1 MLLFFIKTSINMP
14 KNFDLIH
21 GLHIYLLLLLKFNMR
36 FILTFLIIL
45 IFNLG
50 LTQERRVIT
59 TAVPFLMIASDAR
72 AAGVGEQGVATST
85 DNFSQ
90 HWNPSKY
97 VFSEFSSGVSF
108 SYTPYLSKLVNDI
121 FLANIS
127 YYNKLDERS
136 SWSASLKYFSLG
148 DIDILQNPLDIPI
161 IENPNEFTL
170 DAAYSLKLNENF
182 ALAVTGRFLLSD
194 VKLQTFDSETEA
206 ASSFAVDISGYYESD
221 ISSYK
226 NFDGIFRGGF
236 NFSNIGPK
244 MKYSKLNN
252 GTESFLPTNLRLG
265 TGFEFIFDSN
275 NSIAITL
282 EINKLLVPSP
292 SQEVLNSS
300 GDIVAYRQPDI
311 GFLQGI
317 FKSFGDA
324 PDGFSEELNELTY
337 SLGLEYSFNKS
348 FYLRS
353 GYFSEHELKGSRKF
367 ITIGSGF
374 NTSNNLK
381 IDLSYLISTSDV
393 ISPLENTVRLSLG
406 FNFQ

>member
-1 MLLFFIKTSINMP
+1 MDRLNYAII
-14 KNFDLIH
+14 
-21 GLHIYLLLLLKFNMR
+21 
-36 FILTFLIIL
+36 FILFS
-45 IFNLG
+45 IFSSF
-50 LTQERRVIT
+50 TQERRVIT

-72 AAGVGEQGVATST
+72 AAGIGEQGVATSM

-97 VFSEFSSGVSF
+97 VFSESSSGIAF

-127 YYNKLDERS
+127 YFNKINERS
-136 SWSASLKYFSLG
+136 AWSASLKYFSLG

-161 IENPNEFTL
+161 IENPNEFTI

-182 ALAVTGRFLLSD
+182 ALSVGGRFLLSD
-194 VKLQTFDSETEA
+194 VKLQTLDSETEA
-206 ASSFAVDISGYYESD
+206 ASSFAVDISGFFESD
-221 ISSYK
+221 INSYR
-226 NFDGIFRGGF
+226 NYDGILRAGF
-236 NFSNIGPK
+236 NISNIGPK

-252 GTESFLPTNLRLG
+252 GTESFLPANLRFG
-265 TGFEFIFDSN
+265 SGFEFIFDSN
-275 NSIAITL
+275 NSFTISVEL
-282 EINKLLVPSP
+282 NKLLVPSP
-292 SQEVLNSS
+292 SEEVFNVN
-300 GDIVAYRQPDI
+300 GDLVAYRQPDV

-317 FKSFGDA
+317 FNSFNDA
-324 PDGFSEELNELTY
+324 PDGFSEELKELTY

-348 FYLRS
+348 FFLRS

-367 ITIGSGF
+367 ITIGTGF
-374 NTSNNLK
+374 STDRNLK

-393 ISPLENTVRLSLG
+393 ISPLENTLRLSLG

>member
-1 MLLFFIKTSINMP
+1 
-14 KNFDLIH
+14 
-21 GLHIYLLLLLKFNMR
+21 MR
-36 FILTFLIIL
+36 YQLLIIL
-45 IFNLG
+45 MLISNSINS
-50 LTQERRVIT
+50 QERRVIT

-72 AAGVGEQGVATST
+72 AAGIGEQGVATSM

-97 VFSEFSSGVSF
+97 VFSESSSGLAF

-127 YYNKLDERS
+127 YYKKVDERS

-170 DAAYSLKLNENF
+170 DAAYSLKLSENF
-182 ALAVTGRFLLSD
+182 ALSVAGRFLLSD

-206 ASSFAVDISGYYESD
+206 ASSFAVDISGYFESD
-221 ISSYK
+221 TKSYR
-226 NFDGIFRGGF
+226 NFDGVLRAGF
-236 NFSNIGPK
+236 NISNIGPK

-252 GTESFLPTNLRLG
+252 GTESFIPTNLRLG
-265 TGFEFIFDSN
+265 SGFEFIFDSN
-275 NSIAITL
+275 NSLAVTL

-292 SQEVLNSS
+292 SVEVVNSS
-300 GDIVAYRQPDI
+300 GNIVAYRQPDI

-324 PDGFSEELNELTY
+324 PDGIAEEFKELTY
-337 SLGLEYSFNKS
+337 SLGFEYSFNQS
-348 FYLRS
+348 FFLRS

-367 ITIGSGF
+367 ITIGTGF
-374 NTSNNLK
+374 NTSRNLN

-393 ISPLENTVRLSLG
+393 ISPLENTIRLSLG

>member
-1 MLLFFIKTSINMP
+1 
-14 KNFDLIH
+14 
-21 GLHIYLLLLLKFNMR
+21 MR
-36 FILTFLIIL
+36 YQLLIIL
-45 IFNLG
+45 MLISNSINS
-50 LTQERRVIT
+50 QERRVIT

-72 AAGVGEQGVATST
+72 AAGIGEQGVATSM

-97 VFSEFSSGVSF
+97 VFSESSSGLAF

-127 YYNKLDERS
+127 YYKKVDERS

-170 DAAYSLKLNENF
+170 DAAYSLKLSENF
-182 ALAVTGRFLLSD
+182 ALSVAGRFLLSD

-206 ASSFAVDISGYYESD
+206 ASSFAVDISGYFQSD
-221 ISSYK
+221 TKSYR
-226 NFDGIFRGGF
+226 NFDGVLRAGF
-236 NFSNIGPK
+236 NISNIGPK

-252 GTESFLPTNLRLG
+252 GTESFIPTNLRLG
-265 TGFEFIFDSN
+265 SGFEFIFDSN
-275 NSIAITL
+275 NSLAVTL

-292 SQEVLNSS
+292 SIEVFNSN
-300 GDIVAYRQPDI
+300 GNIVAYRQPDI

-324 PDGFSEELNELTY
+324 PDGIAEEFKELTY
-337 SLGLEYSFNKS
+337 SLGFEYSFNQS
-348 FYLRS
+348 FFLRS

-367 ITIGSGF
+367 ITIGTGF
-374 NTSNNLK
+374 NTSRNLN

-393 ISPLENTVRLSLG
+393 ISPLENTIRLSLG

>member
-1 MLLFFIKTSINMP
+1 MFS
-14 KNFDLIH
+14 
-21 GLHIYLLLLLKFNMR
+21 
-36 FILTFLIIL
+36 FLMISSYS
-45 IFNLG
+45 
-50 LTQERRVIT
+50 QERRVIT

-72 AAGVGEQGVATST
+72 AAGIGEQGVATSM

-97 VFSEFSSGVSF
+97 VFSESSSGLAF

-127 YYNKLDERS
+127 YYKKVDERS

-170 DAAYSLKLNENF
+170 DAAYSLKLSENF
-182 ALAVTGRFLLSD
+182 ALSVAGRFLLSD

-206 ASSFAVDISGYYESD
+206 ASSFAVDISGYFESD
-221 ISSYK
+221 TKSYR
-226 NFDGIFRGGF
+226 NFDGVIRAGF
-236 NFSNIGPK
+236 NISNIGPK

-252 GTESFLPTNLRLG
+252 GTESFIPTNLRLG
-265 TGFEFIFDSN
+265 SGFEFIFDSN
-275 NSIAITL
+275 NSLAVTL

-292 SQEVLNSS
+292 SVEVFNSN
-300 GDIVAYRQPDI
+300 GNIVAYRQPDI

-324 PDGFSEELNELTY
+324 PDGIAEEFKELTY
-337 SLGLEYSFNKS
+337 SLGFEYSFNQS
-348 FYLRS
+348 FFLRS

-367 ITIGSGF
+367 ITIGTGF
-374 NTSNNLK
+374 NTSRNLN

-393 ISPLENTVRLSLG
+393 ISPLENTIRLSLG

>member
-1 MLLFFIKTSINMP
+1 
-14 KNFDLIH
+14 
-21 GLHIYLLLLLKFNMR
+21 MR
-36 FILTFLIIL
+36 YQLLIIL
-45 IFNLG
+45 MLISNSINS
-50 LTQERRVIT
+50 QERRVIT

-72 AAGVGEQGVATST
+72 AAGIGEQGVATSM

-97 VFSEFSSGVSF
+97 VFSESSSGLAF

-127 YYNKLDERS
+127 YYKKVDERS

-170 DAAYSLKLNENF
+170 DAAYSLKLSENF
-182 ALAVTGRFLLSD
+182 ALSVAGRFLLSD

-206 ASSFAVDISGYYESD
+206 ASSFAVDISGYFESNTK
-221 ISSYK
+221 SYR
-226 NFDGIFRGGF
+226 NFDGVLRAGF
-236 NFSNIGPK
+236 NISNIGPK

-252 GTESFLPTNLRLG
+252 GTESFIPTNLRLG
-265 TGFEFIFDSN
+265 SGFEFIFDSN
-275 NSIAITL
+275 NSLAVTL

-292 SQEVLNSS
+292 SVEVFNSN
-300 GDIVAYRQPDI
+300 GNIVAYRQPDI

-324 PDGFSEELNELTY
+324 PDGIAEEFKELTY
-337 SLGLEYSFNKS
+337 SLGFEYSFNQS
-348 FYLRS
+348 FFLRS

-367 ITIGSGF
+367 ITIGTGF
-374 NTSNNLK
+374 NTSRNLN

-393 ISPLENTVRLSLG
+393 ISPLENTIRLSLG

>member
-1 MLLFFIKTSINMP
+1 MVRLNYS
-14 KNFDLIH
+14 LI
-21 GLHIYLLLLLKFNMR
+21 
-36 FILTFLIIL
+36 FILFS
-45 IFNLG
+45 IFSSF
-50 LTQERRVIT
+50 TQERRVIT

-72 AAGVGEQGVATST
+72 AAGIGEQGVATSM

-97 VFSEFSSGVSF
+97 VFSESSSGISF

-127 YYNKLDERS
+127 YYNKINERS
-136 SWSASLKYFSLG
+136 AWSASLKYFSLG

-161 IENPNEFTL
+161 IENPNEFTI

-182 ALAVTGRFLLSD
+182 ALSVGGRFLLSD
-194 VKLQTFDSETEA
+194 VKLQTLDSETEA
-206 ASSFAVDISGYYESD
+206 ASSVAVDISGFFESD
-221 ISSYK
+221 ITSYR
-226 NFDGIFRGGF
+226 NYDGILRAGF
-236 NFSNIGPK
+236 NISNIGPK

-252 GTESFLPTNLRLG
+252 GTESFLPTNLRFG

-275 NSIAITL
+275 NSFTISVEL
-282 EINKLLVPSP
+282 NKLLVPSP
-292 SQEVLNSS
+292 SEEVFNVD
-300 GDIVAYRQPDI
+300 GDLVAYRQPDV

-317 FKSFGDA
+317 FNSFNDA
-324 PDGFSEELNELTY
+324 PDGFSEELKELTY

-348 FYLRS
+348 FFLRS

-367 ITIGSGF
+367 ITIGTGF
-374 NTSNNLK
+374 NTDRNLK

-393 ISPLENTVRLSLG
+393 ISPLENTLRLSLG
-406 FNFQ
+406 FNF

>member
-1 MLLFFIKTSINMP
+1 MVRLNYSI
-14 KNFDLIH
+14 I
-21 GLHIYLLLLLKFNMR
+21 
-36 FILTFLIIL
+36 FILFS
-45 IFNLG
+45 IFSSFS
-50 LTQERRVIT
+50 QERRVIT

-72 AAGVGEQGVATST
+72 AAGIGEQGVATSM

-97 VFSEFSSGVSF
+97 VFSESSSGIAF

-127 YYNKLDERS
+127 YYNKINERS
-136 SWSASLKYFSLG
+136 AWSASLKYFSLG

-161 IENPNEFTL
+161 IENPNEFTI

-182 ALAVTGRFLLSD
+182 ALSVGGRFLLSD
-194 VKLQTFDSETEA
+194 VKLQTLDSETEA
-206 ASSFAVDISGYYESD
+206 ASSVAVDISGFFESD
-221 ISSYK
+221 ITSYR
-226 NFDGIFRGGF
+226 NFDGILRAGF
-236 NFSNIGPK
+236 NISNIGPK

-252 GTESFLPTNLRLG
+252 GTESFLPTNLRFG

-275 NSIAITL
+275 NSFTISVEL
-282 EINKLLVPSP
+282 NKLLVPSP
-292 SQEVLNSS
+292 SEEVFNVD
-300 GDIVAYRQPDI
+300 GDLVAYRQPDV

-317 FKSFGDA
+317 FNSFNDA
-324 PDGFSEELNELTY
+324 PDGFSEELKELTY

-348 FYLRS
+348 FFLRT

-367 ITIGSGF
+367 ITIGTGF
-374 NTSNNLK
+374 NTDRNLK

-393 ISPLENTVRLSLG
+393 ISPLENTLRLSLG
-406 FNFQ
+406 FNF

>member
-1 MLLFFIKTSINMP
+1 MIR
-14 KNFDLIH
+14 
-21 GLHIYLLLLLKFNMR
+21 LKY
-36 FILTFLIIL
+36 TVIL
-45 IFNLG
+45 IVFVIFSSFS
-50 LTQERRVIT
+50 QERRVIT

-72 AAGVGEQGVATST
+72 AAGIGEQGVATSM

-97 VFSEFSSGVSF
+97 VFSESNSGFAF

-127 YYNKLDERS
+127 YYNKTNERS
-136 SWSASLKYFSLG
+136 AWSASLKYFSLG

-161 IENPNEFTL
+161 IENPNEFTI

-182 ALAVTGRFLLSD
+182 SLSVGGRFLLSD
-194 VKLQTFDSETEA
+194 VKLQTLDSETEA
-206 ASSFAVDISGYYESD
+206 ASSVAVDISGFFQSD
-221 ISSYK
+221 IKSYK
-226 NFDGIFRGGF
+226 NYDGILRAGF
-236 NFSNIGPK
+236 NISNIGPK

-252 GTESFLPTNLRLG
+252 GTESFLPTNLRFG
-265 TGFEFIFDSN
+265 SGFEFIFDSN
-275 NSIAITL
+275 NSFTISVEL
-282 EINKLLVPSP
+282 NKLLVPSP
-292 SQEVLNSS
+292 SEEVYNAN
-300 GDIVAYRQPDI
+300 GDLVAYRQPDL

-317 FKSFGDA
+317 FNSFNDA
-324 PDGFSEELNELTY
+324 PDGFSEELKELTY

-348 FYLRS
+348 FFLRS

-367 ITIGSGF
+367 ITIGTGF
-374 NTSNNLK
+374 STDRNLK

-393 ISPLENTVRLSLG
+393 ISPLENTLRLSLG

>member
-1 MLLFFIKTSINMP
+1 MKFKFLLITIFIYVSGIS
-14 KNFDLIH
+14 
-21 GLHIYLLLLLKFNMR
+21 
-36 FILTFLIIL
+36 
-45 IFNLG
+45 
-50 LTQERRVIT
+50 QERRVIP

-72 AAGVGEQGVATST
+72 AAGIGEQGVATSM

-97 VFSEFSSGVSF
+97 VFSESSSGIAF

-127 YYNKLDERS
+127 YYNKVNERS

-161 IENPNEFTL
+161 IENPNEFTI

-182 ALAVTGRFLLSD
+182 ALSVGGRFLLSD
-194 VKLQTFDSETEA
+194 VKLQTLDSETEA
-206 ASSFAVDISGYYESD
+206 ASSVAVDISGFFESD
-221 ISSYK
+221 ITSYR
-226 NFDGIFRGGF
+226 NYDGILRAGF
-236 NFSNIGPK
+236 NISNIGPK

-252 GTESFLPTNLRLG
+252 GTESFLPTNLRFG

-275 NSIAITL
+275 NSFTISVEL
-282 EINKLLVPSP
+282 NKLLVPSP
-292 SQEVLNSS
+292 SEEVFNVD
-300 GDIVAYRQPDI
+300 GDLVAYRQPDV

-317 FKSFGDA
+317 FNSFNDA
-324 PDGFSEELNELTY
+324 PDGFSEELKELTY

-348 FYLRS
+348 FFLRS

-367 ITIGSGF
+367 ITIGTGF
-374 NTSNNLK
+374 NTDRNLN

-393 ISPLENTVRLSLG
+393 ISPLENTLRLSLG
-406 FNFQ
+406 FNF

>member
-1 MLLFFIKTSINMP
+1 MVRLNYSI
-14 KNFDLIH
+14 I
-21 GLHIYLLLLLKFNMR
+21 
-36 FILTFLIIL
+36 FILFS
-45 IFNLG
+45 IFSSFS
-50 LTQERRVIT
+50 QERRVIT

-72 AAGVGEQGVATST
+72 AAGIGEQGVATSM

-97 VFSEFSSGVSF
+97 VFSESSSGIAF

-127 YYNKLDERS
+127 YYKKINERS
-136 SWSASLKYFSLG
+136 AWSASLKYFSLG

-161 IENPNEFTL
+161 IENPNEFTI

-182 ALAVTGRFLLSD
+182 ALSVGGRFLLSD
-194 VKLQTFDSETEA
+194 VKLQTLDSETEA
-206 ASSFAVDISGYYESD
+206 ASSVAVDISGFFESD
-221 ISSYK
+221 ITSYR
-226 NFDGIFRGGF
+226 NYDGILRAGF
-236 NFSNIGPK
+236 NISNIGPK

-252 GTESFLPTNLRLG
+252 GTESFLPTNLRFG

-275 NSIAITL
+275 NSFTISVEL
-282 EINKLLVPSP
+282 NKLLVPSP
-292 SQEVLNSS
+292 SEEVFNVD
-300 GDIVAYRQPDI
+300 GDLVAYRQPDV

-317 FKSFGDA
+317 FNSFNDA
-324 PDGFSEELNELTY
+324 PDGFSEELKELTY

-348 FYLRS
+348 FFLRS

-367 ITIGSGF
+367 ITIGTGF
-374 NTSNNLK
+374 NTDRNLK

-393 ISPLENTVRLSLG
+393 ISPLENTLRLSLG
-406 FNFQ
+406 FNF

>member
-1 MLLFFIKTSINMP
+1 MDRLNYAII
-14 KNFDLIH
+14 
-21 GLHIYLLLLLKFNMR
+21 
-36 FILTFLIIL
+36 FILFS
-45 IFNLG
+45 IFSSF
-50 LTQERRVIT
+50 TQERRVIT

-72 AAGVGEQGVATST
+72 AAGIGEQGVATSM

-97 VFSEFSSGVSF
+97 VFSESSSGIAF

-127 YYNKLDERS
+127 YFNKINERS
-136 SWSASLKYFSLG
+136 AWSASLKYFSLG

-161 IENPNEFTL
+161 IENPNEFTI

-182 ALAVTGRFLLSD
+182 ALSVGGRFLLSD
-194 VKLQTFDSETEA
+194 VKLQTLDSETEA
-206 ASSFAVDISGYYESD
+206 ASSFAVDISGFFESD
-221 ISSYK
+221 INSYR
-226 NFDGIFRGGF
+226 NYDGILRAGF
-236 NFSNIGPK
+236 NISNIGPK

-252 GTESFLPTNLRLG
+252 GTESFLPANLRFG
-265 TGFEFIFDSN
+265 SGFEFIFDSN
-275 NSIAITL
+275 NSFTISVEL
-282 EINKLLVPSP
+282 NKLLVPSP
-292 SQEVLNSS
+292 SEEVFNVN
-300 GDIVAYRQPDI
+300 GDLVAYRQPDV

-317 FKSFGDA
+317 FNSFNDA
-324 PDGFSEELNELTY
+324 PDGFSEELKELTY

-348 FYLRS
+348 FFLRS

-367 ITIGSGF
+367 ITIGTGF
-374 NTSNNLK
+374 STDRNLQ

-393 ISPLENTVRLSLG
+393 ISPLENTLRLSLG

>member
-1 MLLFFIKTSINMP
+1 MVRLNYSI
-14 KNFDLIH
+14 I
-21 GLHIYLLLLLKFNMR
+21 
-36 FILTFLIIL
+36 FILFS
-45 IFNLG
+45 IFSSF
-50 LTQERRVIT
+50 TQERRVIT

-72 AAGVGEQGVATST
+72 AAGIGEQGVATSM

-97 VFSEFSSGVSF
+97 VFSESSSGIAF

-127 YYNKLDERS
+127 YYNKINERS
-136 SWSASLKYFSLG
+136 AWSASLKYFSLG

-161 IENPNEFTL
+161 IENPNEFTI

-182 ALAVTGRFLLSD
+182 ALSVGGRFLLSD
-194 VKLQTFDSETEA
+194 VKLQTLDSETEA
-206 ASSFAVDISGYYESD
+206 ASSVAVDISGFFESD
-221 ISSYK
+221 ITSYG
-226 NFDGIFRGGF
+226 NYDGILRAGF
-236 NFSNIGPK
+236 NISNIGPK

-252 GTESFLPTNLRLG
+252 GTESFLPTNLRFG

-275 NSIAITL
+275 NSFTISVEL
-282 EINKLLVPSP
+282 NKLLVPSP
-292 SQEVLNSS
+292 SEEVFNVD
-300 GDIVAYRQPDI
+300 GDLVAYRQPDV

-317 FKSFGDA
+317 FNSFNDA
-324 PDGFSEELNELTY
+324 PDGFSEELKELTY

-348 FYLRS
+348 FFLRS

-367 ITIGSGF
+367 ITIGTGF
-374 NTSNNLK
+374 NTDRNLK

-393 ISPLENTVRLSLG
+393 ISPLENTLRLSLG
-406 FNFQ
+406 FNF

>member
-1 MLLFFIKTSINMP
+1 MVRLNYSI
-14 KNFDLIH
+14 I
-21 GLHIYLLLLLKFNMR
+21 
-36 FILTFLIIL
+36 FILFS
-45 IFNLG
+45 IFSSF
-50 LTQERRVIT
+50 TQERRVIT

-72 AAGVGEQGVATST
+72 AAGIGEQGVATSM

-97 VFSEFSSGVSF
+97 VFSESSSGISF

-127 YYNKLDERS
+127 YYNKTNERS
-136 SWSASLKYFSLG
+136 AWSASLKYFSLG

-161 IENPNEFTL
+161 IENPNEFTI

-182 ALAVTGRFLLSD
+182 SLSVGGRFLLSD
-194 VKLQTFDSETEA
+194 VKLQTLDSETEA
-206 ASSFAVDISGYYESD
+206 ASSVAVDISGFFQSD
-221 ISSYK
+221 IKSYK
-226 NFDGIFRGGF
+226 NYDGILRAGF
-236 NFSNIGPK
+236 NISNIGPK

-252 GTESFLPTNLRLG
+252 GTESFLPTNLRFG
-265 TGFEFIFDSN
+265 SGFEFIFDSN
-275 NSIAITL
+275 NSFTISVEL
-282 EINKLLVPSP
+282 NKLLVPSP
-292 SQEVLNSS
+292 SEEVFNVN
-300 GDIVAYRQPDI
+300 GDLVAYRQPDV

-317 FKSFGDA
+317 FNSFNDA
-324 PDGFSEELNELTY
+324 PDGFSEELKELTY

-348 FYLRS
+348 FFLRS

-367 ITIGSGF
+367 ITIGTGF
-374 NTSNNLK
+374 STDRNLK

-393 ISPLENTVRLSLG
+393 ISPLENTLRLSLG

>member
-1 MLLFFIKTSINMP
+1 MIR
-14 KNFDLIH
+14 
-21 GLHIYLLLLLKFNMR
+21 LKY
-36 FILTFLIIL
+36 TVIL
-45 IFNLG
+45 IVFVIFSSFS
-50 LTQERRVIT
+50 QERRVIT

-72 AAGVGEQGVATST
+72 AAGIGEQGVATSM

-97 VFSEFSSGVSF
+97 VFSESNSGLAF

-127 YYNKLDERS
+127 YYNKINERS
-136 SWSASLKYFSLG
+136 AWSASLKYFSLG

-161 IENPNEFTL
+161 IENPNEFTI

-182 ALAVTGRFLLSD
+182 SLSVGGRFLLSD
-194 VKLQTFDSETEA
+194 VKLQTLDTETEA
-206 ASSFAVDISGYYESD
+206 ASSVAVDISGFFQSD
-221 ISSYK
+221 IKSYK
-226 NFDGIFRGGF
+226 NYDGILRAGF
-236 NFSNIGPK
+236 NISNIGPK

-252 GTESFLPTNLRLG
+252 GTESFLPTNLRFG
-265 TGFEFIFDSN
+265 SGFEFIFDSN
-275 NSIAITL
+275 NSFTISVEL
-282 EINKLLVPSP
+282 NKLLVPSP
-292 SQEVLNSS
+292 SEEVFNVN
-300 GDIVAYRQPDI
+300 GDLVAYRQPDV

-317 FKSFGDA
+317 FNSFNDA
-324 PDGFSEELNELTY
+324 PDGFSEELKELTY

-348 FYLRS
+348 FFLRS

-367 ITIGSGF
+367 ITIGTGF
-374 NTSNNLK
+374 STDRNLK

-393 ISPLENTVRLSLG
+393 ISPLENTLRLSLG

>member
-1 MLLFFIKTSINMP
+1 MVRLNYAII
-14 KNFDLIH
+14 
-21 GLHIYLLLLLKFNMR
+21 
-36 FILTFLIIL
+36 FILFS
-45 IFNLG
+45 IFSSFS
-50 LTQERRVIT
+50 QERRVIT

-72 AAGVGEQGVATST
+72 AAGIGEQGVATSM

-97 VFSEFSSGVSF
+97 VFSESSSGIAF

-127 YYNKLDERS
+127 YFNKINERS
-136 SWSASLKYFSLG
+136 AWSASLKYFSLG

-161 IENPNEFTL
+161 IENPNEFTI

-182 ALAVTGRFLLSD
+182 ALSVGGRFLLSD
-194 VKLQTFDSETEA
+194 VKLQTLDSETEA
-206 ASSFAVDISGYYESD
+206 ASSFAVDISGFFESD
-221 ISSYK
+221 INSYR
-226 NFDGIFRGGF
+226 NYDGILRAGF
-236 NFSNIGPK
+236 NISNIGPK

-252 GTESFLPTNLRLG
+252 GTESFLPANLRFG
-265 TGFEFIFDSN
+265 SGFEFIFDSN
-275 NSIAITL
+275 NSFTISVEL
-282 EINKLLVPSP
+282 NKLLVPSP
-292 SQEVLNSS
+292 SEEVFNVN
-300 GDIVAYRQPDI
+300 GDLVAYRQPDV

-317 FKSFGDA
+317 FNSFNDA
-324 PDGFSEELNELTY
+324 PDGFSEELKELTY

-348 FYLRS
+348 FFLRS

-367 ITIGSGF
+367 ITIGTGF
-374 NTSNNLK
+374 STDRNLQ

-393 ISPLENTVRLSLG
+393 ISPLENTLRLSLG